1 MFTTHQKKKAPT
13 EQCALCDSA
22 KNLYS
27 YTNKIQGLEAVLSD
41 GTALTELIF

>member
-27 YTNKIQGLEAVLSD
+27 YTNKIQGSEAHKFSSVAQSCP
-41 GTALTELIF
+41 T